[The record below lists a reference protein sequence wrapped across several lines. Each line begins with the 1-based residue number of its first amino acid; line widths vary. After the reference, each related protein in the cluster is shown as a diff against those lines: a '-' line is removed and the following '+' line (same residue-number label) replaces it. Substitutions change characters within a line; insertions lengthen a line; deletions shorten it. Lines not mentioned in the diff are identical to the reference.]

1 MIKKVFELNKGDF
14 ALYTAV
20 DVGVFLVWQLI
31 ATIIMLAVKP
41 DNSAALGAIFV
52 PLFGGF
58 ILLIGNSTNCTVGFD
73 LLLRFSVT
81 RKKALLGTV
90 VLLLTESLFTM
101 GLGWLLG
108 KVDVAIAHVW
118 LNLPYVE
125 VVDIEFSFPL
135 WGMALAAVVLT
146 LLSLGVGAA
155 LQRFGRKAFWV
166 LWAGWMLLVIFMNEI
181 DWDHLFAMD
190 ATVPTL
196 VIGSAILGLWGGW
209 SLLHTAVKQ

>member
-20 DVGVFLVWQLI
+20 DVGVFLVWELI
-31 ATIIMLAVKP
+31 AAVIMLAVKP

-52 PLFGGF
+52 PVFGGF
-58 ILLIGNSTNCTVGFD
+58 ILLIGNSANCTVGFD

-81 RKKALLGTV
+81 RKKALVGTI
-90 VLLLTESLFTM
+90 VLLLTEALFTM

-108 KVDVAIAHVW
+108 KVDVAIAHAW

-125 VVDIEFSFPL
+125 TVDIEFSFPL

-166 LWAGWMLLVIFMNEI
+166 LWAGWMLLVVFMNEI

-196 VIGSAILGLWGGW
+196 VIGSTLLGLWGCW

>member
-1 MIKKVFELNKGDF
+1 MIKKVFELNKSDF

-31 ATIIMLAVKP
+31 ATVIMLAVKP

-52 PLFGGF
+52 PVFGGF
-58 ILLIGNSTNCTVGFD
+58 ILLIGNSANCTVGFD

-81 RKKALLGTV
+81 RKKALAGTV
-90 VLLLTESLFTM
+90 VLLLAEALFTM

-108 KVDVAIAHVW
+108 KADVAIAHAW
-118 LNLPYVE
+118 LNLPYVD

-166 LWAGWMLLVIFMNEI
+166 LWAGWMLLVVFMNEI
-181 DWDHLFAMD
+181 DWDRLFAMD

-196 VIGSAILGLWGGW
+196 VIGSALLGIWGCW
-209 SLLHTAVKQ
+209 SFLHTAVKQ

>member
-1 MIKKVFELNKGDF
+1 MIKKVFELNKSDF

-20 DVGVFLVWQLI
+20 EVGVLLIWELI
-31 ATIIMLAVKP
+31 ATVIMLVVKP

-52 PLFGGF
+52 PMFGGF
-58 ILLIGNSTNCTVGFD
+58 ILLIGNSANGTVGFD

-81 RKKALLGTV
+81 RKKALAGTV
-90 VLLLTESLFTM
+90 VLLLTEALFTM

-108 KVDVAIAHVW
+108 KADVAIAHAW
-118 LNLPYVE
+118 LNLPYVD

-166 LWAGWMLLVIFMNEI
+166 LWAGWMLLVVFMNEI
-181 DWDHLFAMD
+181 DWDRLFAMD

-196 VIGSAILGLWGGW
+196 VIGSALLGLWGCW
-209 SLLHTAVKQ
+209 SFMHTAVKQ